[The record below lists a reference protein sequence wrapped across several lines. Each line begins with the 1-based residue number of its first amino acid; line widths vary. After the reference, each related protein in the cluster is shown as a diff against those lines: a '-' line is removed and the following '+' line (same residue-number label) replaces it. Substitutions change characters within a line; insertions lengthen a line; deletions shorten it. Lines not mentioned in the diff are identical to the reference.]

1 MLREHGTFEALEVMV
16 KKWHKQSLGTNRSGG
31 WYTKHVLASQFHWSK
46 SMINSAWE
54 WARSR
59 NLLRVN
65 PIHKEEE
72 AKLVI
77 NDSFELCTETG
88 SEVDM
93 SGNIEAQ

>member
-1 MLREHGTFEALEVMV
+1 
-16 KKWHKQSLGTNRSGG
+16 
-31 WYTKHVLASQFHWSK
+31 
-46 SMINSAWE
+46 MINSAWE

-93 SGNIEAQ
+93 SGNIEAQD